1 MCHTENL
8 AMRPNKLYPIKFP
21 LTQIIGLIPTIKS
34 KIIDFEFLFVDE
46 SSMVQIS
53 LIDEGF
59 TVP

>member
-1 MCHTENL
+1 
-8 AMRPNKLYPIKFP
+8 MRPNKLYPIKFP